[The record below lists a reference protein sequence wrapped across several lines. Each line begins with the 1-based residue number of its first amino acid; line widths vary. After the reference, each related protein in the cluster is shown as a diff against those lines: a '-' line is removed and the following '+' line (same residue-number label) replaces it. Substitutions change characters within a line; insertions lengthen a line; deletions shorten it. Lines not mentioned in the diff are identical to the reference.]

1 MNMFEEARAMQGTI
15 ELCHMTQSQ
24 LAKSLGVTQSYVAN
38 KLRLLKLSEGV
49 QEKIIKN
56 NVNERIART
65 LLQLDDEECQL
76 EVLDK
81 VIAHSLTVR
90 ECEAMVNVRLLGT
103 VKKLAQKADN
113 SEHIDV
119 FARML
124 KDSVDT
130 LISLGIDAK
139 ERVSIQ
145 GKKLYITVCINGI

>member
-15 ELCHMTQSQ
+15 ELCRMTQSQ

-38 KLRLLKLSEGV
+38 KLRLLKLGTRV
-49 QEKIIKN
+49 QDKIIKN

-65 LLQLDDEECQL
+65 LLQLDDEGCQI

-81 VIAHSLTVR
+81 VITHSLTVR

-103 VKKLAQKADN
+103 VKKLAERTDN

-119 FARML
+119 FTRML

-130 LISLGIDAK
+130 LVSLGIDAK

>member
-15 ELCHMTQSQ
+15 ELCHMTQAQ

-38 KLRLLKLSEGV
+38 KLRLLKLSKQV
-49 QEKIIKN
+49 QKRIISN
-56 NVNERIART
+56 GVNERIART
-65 LLQLDDEECQL
+65 LLQLEDEEAQL

-81 VIAHSLTVR
+81 VIASSLTVR

-103 VKKLAQKADN
+103 VKKLAQKTDN
-113 SEHIDV
+113 SEHIDI